1 MVRRTA
7 LSLLM
12 GGWFASRLRA
22 EEDYKIRT
30 TSRLVL
36 LDVSVKDAKG
46 GFASGLTREQ
56 FKVYENG
63 KPQEITEFANSDIPV
78 TVGLVVDESGSMRPK
93 RPEVVTAAL
102 GFITSSNPND
112 EIFVLHFNEK
122 VYAGL
127 PEDAPFSD
135 DIKKLRT
142 ALWLRPAEGR
152 TALYDAI
159 LRGLQYLGKGRRDK
173 KTLILI
179 SDGGDNVSTHTWKDV
194 EKAVFEDIATIY
206 TIGIFDQDDPER
218 NPEVLKKLAHI
229 SGGEAYFPQTLEGI
243 VPICQQIAKD
253 IRTRY
258 TIGYIPSFD
267 NGKGMR
273 HIKVAVSDANKGKL
287 IARTRSAYMFG
298 EEGAE

>member
-12 GGWFASRLRA
+12 GGWFAARLRA

-56 FKVYENG
+56 FRVYENG
-63 KPQEITEFANSDIPV
+63 KLQEITEFADSDIPV
-78 TVGLVVDESGSMRPK
+78 TVGLVIDESGSMRPK

-102 GFITSSNPND
+102 AFIKSSNPRD

-135 DIKKLRT
+135 DIKKLRA

-159 LRGLQYLGKGRRDK
+159 LSGLQYLGKGRRDK

-194 EKAVFEDIATIY
+194 EKAVFGDIATIY
-206 TIGIFDQDDPER
+206 TIGILDKDEPER
-218 NPEVLKKLAHI
+218 NPMMLKKLAHI
-229 SGGEAYFPQTLEGI
+229 SGG
-243 VPICQQIAKD
+243 
-253 IRTRY
+253 
-258 TIGYIPSFD
+258 
-267 NGKGMR
+267 
-273 HIKVAVSDANKGKL
+273 KL
-287 IARTRSAYMFG
+287 IFRKLSKA
-298 EEGAE
+298 